1 MNITIFGAGYVGLVT
16 GGCFAEMGN
25 SVVCVEVDAERVAGL
40 QAGRTPIFEPGL
52 DTLIR
57 TNLAAE
63 RMRFTT
69 STEEGIEHARVLFI
83 AVGTPAQE
91 DGSAD
96 LNAVLAVA
104 NQVGRRMK
112 TAKII
117 VDKSTVPVGTA
128 DQVRATVAAALRE
141 RGLSL
146 DFDVVANPE
155 FLKEGAAVNDFMR
168 PDRIIIGASRDDSR
182 AILERLYEPFVRNR
196 DKFVHMSERS
206 AELAK
211 YAANAMLAAR
221 ISLVNE
227 LAGIADQVGADIEAV
242 RRGIGRD
249 PRIGTHFLYAGA
261 GYGGACFP
269 KDIKALIHTA
279 DSLGVATQM
288 LQAVEAV
295 NGRQK
300 GVLVRKMQRHY
311 GPELAG
317 KTLALWG
324 LAFKPNTDDM
334 REAPSLV
341 VVEALLDAGAK
352 VQAYDPVASPAAEGV
367 FGGKV
372 KLCRTRYEAVAD
384 ADGLVILTEWNE
396 FRTPNFQRLRT
407 TMKEPVIFDGRNL
420 YDPAY
425 LAGLG
430 FVYHSIGR
438 PALPV
443 SKLAQG

>member
-1 MNITIFGAGYVGLVT
+1 M
-16 GGCFAEMGN
+16 
-25 SVVCVEVDAERVAGL
+25 
-40 QAGRTPIFEPGL
+40 
-52 DTLIR
+52 
-57 TNLAAE
+57 
-63 RMRFTT
+63 
-69 STEEGIEHARVLFI
+69 
-83 AVGTPAQE
+83 
-91 DGSAD
+91 
-96 LNAVLAVA
+96 
-104 NQVGRRMK
+104 
-112 TAKII
+112 
-117 VDKSTVPVGTA
+117 
-128 DQVRATVAAALRE
+128 
-141 RGLSL
+141 
-146 DFDVVANPE
+146 VANPE

-311 GPELAG
+311 GPESG
-317 KTLALWG
+317 RQ
-324 LAFKPNTDDM
+324 D
-334 REAPSLV
+334 PS
-341 VVEALLDAGAK
+341 
-352 VQAYDPVASPAAEGV
+352 PV
-367 FGGKV
+367 
-372 KLCRTRYEAVAD
+372 
-384 ADGLVILTEWNE
+384 
-396 FRTPNFQRLRT
+396 
-407 TMKEPVIFDGRNL
+407 
-420 YDPAY
+420 
-425 LAGLG
+425 GLG
-430 FVYHSIGR
+430 LQAQHGR
-438 PALPV
+438 HARG
-443 SKLAQG
+443 AQPSGGRSAAGRRRQGASL

>member
-69 STEEGIEHARVLFI
+69 STEEGIEHGRVLFI

-128 DQVRATVAAALRE
+128 DQVRATVAAALQE

-261 GYGGACFP
+261 GYGGTCFP

-311 GPELAG
+311 GSGLAG

-438 PALPV
+438 PALPA
-443 SKLAQG
+443 SKLAHG

>member
-69 STEEGIEHARVLFI
+69 STEEGVEHGRVLFI

-128 DQVRATVAAALRE
+128 DQVRATVATALQE

-341 VVEALLDAGAK
+341 VVEALLGAGAK

-396 FRTPNFQRLRT
+396 FRTPNFQRLRAI
-407 TMKEPVIFDGRNL
+407 MKEPVIFDGRNL

-443 SKLAQG
+443 SKLAHG

>member
-25 SVVCVEVDAERVAGL
+25 SVVCVEVNAERVAGL

-69 STEEGIEHARVLFI
+69 SMEEGIEHGRVLFI

-128 DQVRATVAAALRE
+128 DQVRATVAAALQE

-341 VVEALLDAGAK
+341 VVEALLGAGAK

-407 TMKEPVIFDGRNL
+407 IMKEPVIFDGRNL

-443 SKLAQG
+443 SKLAHG

>member
-69 STEEGIEHARVLFI
+69 SMEEGIEHGRVLFI

-112 TAKII
+112 KAKII

-128 DQVRATVAAALRE
+128 DQVRATVAAALQE

-341 VVEALLDAGAK
+341 VVEALLGAGAK

-407 TMKEPVIFDGRNL
+407 IMKEPVIFDGRNL

-443 SKLAQG
+443 SKLAHG

>member
-63 RMRFTT
+63 RMHFTT
-69 STEEGIEHARVLFI
+69 SMEEGIKHGRVLFI

-341 VVEALLDAGAK
+341 VVEALLGAGAK

-396 FRTPNFQRLRT
+396 FRTPNFQRLHT

-443 SKLAQG
+443 SKLAHG

>member
-279 DSLGVATQM
+279 DSLGVATQI

>member
-57 TNLAAE
+57 TNLTAE
-63 RMRFTT
+63 RMHFTT
-69 STEEGIEHARVLFI
+69 SMEEGIEHGRVLFI

-128 DQVRATVAAALRE
+128 DQVRATVAAALQE

-249 PRIGTHFLYAGA
+249 PRIGTHFLYAGT

-341 VVEALLDAGAK
+341 VVEALLGAGAK

-367 FGGKV
+367 FSGKV

-407 TMKEPVIFDGRNL
+407 IMKEPVIFDGRNL

-443 SKLAQG
+443 SKLAHG

>member
-69 STEEGIEHARVLFI
+69 SMEEGIEHGRVLFI

-128 DQVRATVAAALRE
+128 DQVRATVATALQE

-341 VVEALLDAGAK
+341 VVEALLGAGAK

-396 FRTPNFQRLRT
+396 FRTPNFQRLRAI
-407 TMKEPVIFDGRNL
+407 MKEPVIFDGRNL

-443 SKLAQG
+443 SKLAHG

>member
-69 STEEGIEHARVLFI
+69 SMEEGIEHGRVLFI

-341 VVEALLDAGAK
+341 VVEALLGAGAK

-367 FGGKV
+367 FSGKV

-407 TMKEPVIFDGRNL
+407 IMKEPVIFDGRNL

-443 SKLAQG
+443 SKLAHG

>member
-69 STEEGIEHARVLFI
+69 SMEEGIEHGRVLFI

-128 DQVRATVAAALRE
+128 DQVRATVAAALQE

-341 VVEALLDAGAK
+341 VVEALLGAGAK

>member
-69 STEEGIEHARVLFI
+69 SMEEGIEHGRVLFI

-341 VVEALLDAGAK
+341 VVEALLGAGAK

>member
-1 MNITIFGAGYVGLVT
+1 MNVTIFGAGYVGLVT

-40 QAGRTPIFEPGL
+40 LAGRMPIFEPGL
-52 DTLIR
+52 DTLVR
-57 TNLAAE
+57 NNLAAE

-69 STEEGIEHARVLFI
+69 STEEGVAHGSVLFI

-104 NQVGRRMK
+104 QQIGRRMNA
-112 TAKII
+112 AKII

-128 DQVRATVAAALRE
+128 DQVRAVVAAALRE

-182 AILERLYEPFVRNR
+182 AVLERLYEPFAYNR

-279 DSLGVATQM
+279 GELGVETPM
-288 LQAVEAV
+288 LHAVEAV

-300 GVLVRKMQRHY
+300 SVLVRKMQRHY
-311 GPELAG
+311 GSELAG

-341 VVEALLDAGAK
+341 VIEALLAAGAK
-352 VQAYDPVASPAAEGV
+352 VQAYDPVANPEAERF
-367 FGGKV
+367 FGGGI
-372 KLCRTRYEAVAD
+372 KLCRNRYEAAAD
-384 ADGLVILTEWNE
+384 ADGLVVLTEWNE
-396 FRTPNFQRLRT
+396 FRTPNFGRLRSI
-407 TMKEPVIFDGRNL
+407 MKAPVIFDGRNL

-425 LAGLG
+425 LAELG
-430 FVYHSIGR
+430 FSYHSIGR
-438 PALPV
+438 PTLPA
-443 SKLAQG
+443 SKLERG

>member
-1 MNITIFGAGYVGLVT
+1 MNVTIFGAGYVGLVT

-40 QAGRTPIFEPGL
+40 LAGRMPIFEPGL
-52 DTLIR
+52 DTLVR
-57 TNLAAE
+57 NNLAAE

-69 STEEGIEHARVLFI
+69 STEEGVAHGSVLFI
-83 AVGTPAQE
+83 AVGTPAQK

-104 NQVGRRMK
+104 QQIGRRMNA
-112 TAKII
+112 AKII

-128 DQVRATVAAALRE
+128 DQVRAAVAAALRE

-155 FLKEGAAVNDFMR
+155 FLKEGAAVNDFMH

-182 AILERLYEPFVRNR
+182 AVLERLYQPFARNR

-269 KDIKALIHTA
+269 KDLKALIHTA
-279 DSLGVATQM
+279 GEFGVDTPM
-288 LQAVEAV
+288 LQAVETV

-300 GVLVRKMQRHY
+300 SVLVRKMQRHY
-311 GPELAG
+311 EQGLAG

-324 LAFKPNTDDM
+324 LAFKPNTDDL

-341 VVEALLDAGAK
+341 VVEALLGAGAK
-352 VQAYDPVASPAAEGV
+352 VQAYDPVARSAAERV
-367 FGGKV
+367 FGGRV
-372 KLCRTRYEAVAD
+372 KLCGTRYEAAAN
-384 ADGLVILTEWNE
+384 ADGLVVLTEWNE
-396 FRTPNFQRLRT
+396 FRTPNFERLRT

-425 LAGLG
+425 VAGLG
-430 FVYHSIGR
+430 FSYHSIGR
-438 PALPV
+438 PTLPA
-443 SKLAQG
+443 SKSESG